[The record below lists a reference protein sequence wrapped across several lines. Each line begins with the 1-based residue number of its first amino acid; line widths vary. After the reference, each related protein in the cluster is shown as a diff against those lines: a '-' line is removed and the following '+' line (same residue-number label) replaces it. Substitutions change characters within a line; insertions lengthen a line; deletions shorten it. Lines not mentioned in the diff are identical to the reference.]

1 VVATADVIPP
11 DTRAAGQSG
20 HLADHNNIADVL
32 TALQNLVNS
41 ILTAGL
47 VTTGSV
53 DMSLAGQGIRVA
65 EGINAK
71 QGTTVLVGGTRV
83 VANTSVTAS
92 SRIQLTAQA
101 PGGTP
106 GALYVSARTPGTSF
120 TVSSTSAADTSTV
133 AYFITEPG

>member
-1 VVATADVIPP
+1 VVATADIIPP

-20 HLADHNNIADVL
+20 HISDHVNIADVL
-32 TALQNLVNS
+32 TALQNLINS

-53 DMSLAGQGIRVA
+53 DISLAGQGVKVA

-71 QGTTVLVGGTRV
+71 QGTVVLVAGARV
-83 VANTSVTAS
+83 VSNTSVTAS
-92 SRIQLTAQA
+92 SRIQLTSQLDGGS
-101 PGGTP
+101 PGF
-106 GALYVSARTPGTSF
+106 LRVSSRIPGTSF
-120 TVSSTSAADTSTV
+120 TVTSSNAADTSTV